1 MAKTAKLK
9 LPESVDV
16 LIAGG
21 GYVGLSCAVA
31 IKDAAPHLSVM
42 VVDPVPEHAVENDE
56 RASAIAADASRML
69 DALGLWQG
77 LVKNAQP
84 INEMIV
90 TDSKVSDVTRPV
102 FLTFANDG
110 KEDEPFA
117 HMVENRELVKA
128 LRKKGDADGVVRL
141 TENGVASFET
151 EISRTNVTLNSG
163 DVISTKLL
171 VACDGVRSRLRDM
184 AGIQT
189 VHWPYDQKGIVCTVE
204 HERPHEG
211 RAEEHFLPAGPFA
224 ILPLKGNRSSL
235 VWTESSRDADRL
247 LAQDE
252 LIFETETAYTNVTL
266 NSGDVIST
274 KLLVACDGVRSR
286 LRDMAGIQTVHWPYD
301 QKGIVCTVEHER
313 PHEGRAEEHFLPAGP
328 FAILPLKGNRS
339 SLVWTESSH
348 DADRLLEQ
356 DELIFEIELEQ
367 RFGYK
372 LGDIKLASKVQA
384 FPLGLRLAREF
395 VRSRFVLAGDAAH
408 GIHPIAGQGL
418 NLGFKDAAA
427 LAQTIVE
434 ADRLGQDFGT
444 VDILERYQMWRRFD
458 TVQMGVVT
466 DVLNRLFSNDN
477 GFLRAARSFGLG
489 VVDRM
494 PAMKKYFINQA
505 SGENRAAPKLLR
517 GEAI

>member
-1 MAKTAKLK
+1 MAKSTTHV
-9 LPESVDV
+9 LPKSVDV

-31 IKDAAPHLSVM
+31 IKDAASHLSVV

-56 RASAIAADASRML
+56 RASAIAADAARML
-69 DALGLWQG
+69 GALGIWQG

-84 INEMIV
+84 INEMTV

-102 FLTFANDG
+102 FLTFATDQ
-110 KEDEPFA
+110 EEAQPFA
-117 HMVENRELVKA
+117 YMVENRELVKA
-128 LRKKGDADGVVRL
+128 LRKKGDKDGIIRV
-141 TENGVASFET
+141 TENGVADFQTET
-151 EISRTNVTLNSG
+151 AKTLITLNSG
-163 DVISTKLL
+163 DIIS
-171 VACDGVRSRLRDM
+171 A
-184 AGIQT
+184 
-189 VHWPYDQKGIVCTVE
+189 
-204 HERPHEG
+204 
-211 RAEEHFLPAGPFA
+211 
-224 ILPLKGNRSSL
+224 
-235 VWTESSRDADRL
+235 
-247 LAQDE
+247 
-252 LIFETETAYTNVTL
+252 
-266 NSGDVIST
+266 

-348 DADRLLEQ
+348 DADRLLKQ

-367 RFGYK
+367 RFGFK
-372 LGDIKLASKVQA
+372 LGEIKLASKVQA
-384 FPLGLRLAREF
+384 FPLGLRLAREY
-395 VRSRFVLAGDAAH
+395 VRNRFVLAGDAAH

-444 VDILERYQMWRRFD
+444 LDVLERYQMWRRFD
-458 TVQMGVVT
+458 TVQMGIVT

-505 SGENRAAPKLLR
+505 AGEDTSAPKLLR
-517 GEAI
+517 GESI